1 MYFIVFSVIYE
12 KSFEWDTILKS
23 YWVKSKDNLYITQCS
38 GIINNI
44 KYSNSFN
51 LLMLKIFCNSY

>member
-1 MYFIVFSVIYE
+1 MYCIVFSVTYE
-12 KSFEWDTILKS
+12 KSFEWDSILKS

-44 KYSNSFN
+44 KCSNSFN
-51 LLMLKIFCNSY
+51 LLMLESFCNSY

>member
-1 MYFIVFSVIYE
+1 MYCIVFSITYE
-12 KSFEWDTILKS
+12 KSFEWDSILKS

-38 GIINNI
+38 GIINI

-51 LLMLKIFCNSY
+51 LLMLESFCNIY